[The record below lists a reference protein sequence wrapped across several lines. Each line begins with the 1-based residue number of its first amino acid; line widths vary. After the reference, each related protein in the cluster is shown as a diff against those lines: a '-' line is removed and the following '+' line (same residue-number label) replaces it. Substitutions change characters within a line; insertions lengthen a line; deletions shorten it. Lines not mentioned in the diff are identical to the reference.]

1 MTKLSGKI
9 AVITGGNSG
18 MGLATAQLFAKEGA
32 NVIITGR
39 RQKELDEAVESI
51 GANAEG
57 VLGDVSRLSDLDKL
71 HDHVKA
77 KYGRVDVIFANAG
90 LGSLAPIDQVTE
102 AQFDETFNV
111 NVKGTYFTVQKL
123 LPLVPDGGSII
134 LNASIA
140 SSKGMEA
147 FSVYSATKAA
157 VRSLAR
163 TLTTD
168 LKARKIRVN
177 AISPGPIDTPIF
189 GKTGLTEQE
198 IEGFK
203 SGIASQVPLGRIGLS
218 EEIAKPALFLASDDS
233 SYISGIELTV
243 DGGMAQV

>member
-32 NVIITGR
+32 KVIITGR

-71 HDHVKA
+71 NDHVKA

-134 LNASIA
+134 LNTSIA

-203 SGIASQVPLGRIGLS
+203 SGITSQVPLGRIGLP

>member
-1 MTKLSGKI
+1 
-9 AVITGGNSG
+9 
-18 MGLATAQLFAKEGA
+18 
-32 NVIITGR
+32 
-39 RQKELDEAVESI
+39 
-51 GANAEG
+51 
-57 VLGDVSRLSDLDKL
+57 
-71 HDHVKA
+71 
-77 KYGRVDVIFANAG
+77 
-90 LGSLAPIDQVTE
+90 LGSFAPIDQVTE
-102 AQFDETFNV
+102 VQFDETFNV

-140 SSKGMEA
+140 SSTGMEA

-163 TLTTD
+163 TLTAD

-189 GKTGLTEQE
+189 GKTGLTDEQ

-218 EEIAKPALFLASDDS
+218 EEIAKPVLFLASDDS

>member
-1 MTKLSGKI
+1 MTKLAGKI
-9 AVITGGNSG
+9 ALITGGNSG
-18 MGLATAQLFAKEGA
+18 MGLATARLFAKEGA
-32 NVIITGR
+32 KVIITGR
-39 RQKELDEAVESI
+39 RQKELDQAVESI
-51 GANAEG
+51 GADAEG
-57 VLGDVSRLSDLDKL
+57 VLGDVSKLSDLDKL

-90 LGSLAPIDQVTE
+90 LGSFAPIDQVTE
-102 AQFDETFNV
+102 VQVDETFNV

-140 SSKGMEA
+140 SSTGMEA

-157 VRSLAR
+157 VRSFAR
-163 TLTTD
+163 TLTAD

-189 GKTGLTEQE
+189 GKTGLTDEQ

-218 EEIAKPALFLASDDS
+218 EEIAKPVLFLASDDS

>member
-1 MTKLSGKI
+1 MTKLSGKV

-32 NVIITGR
+32 KVIITGR
-39 RQKELDEAVESI
+39 RQKQLDEAVESI

-57 VLGDVSRLSDLDKL
+57 VLGDVSKLSDLDKL

-111 NVKGTYFTVQKL
+111 NVKGAYFTVQKL

-168 LKARKIRVN
+168 LKARRIRVN

-189 GKTGLTEQE
+189 GKTGLTDEQ

-203 SGIASQVPLGRIGLS
+203 SGITSQVPLGRIGLS

-243 DGGMAQV
+243 DGGLAQV

>member
-1 MTKLSGKI
+1 MTKLSGKV

-18 MGLATAQLFAKEGA
+18 MGLATAQLFAREGA
-32 NVIITGR
+32 KVIITGR
-39 RQKELDEAVESI
+39 RRKELDEAVESI
-51 GANAEG
+51 GADAEG
-57 VLGDVSRLSDLDKL
+57 VLGDVSRLSDLDRL

-102 AQFDETFNV
+102 AHFDETFNV

-140 SSKGMEA
+140 SSTGMEA

-163 TLTTD
+163 TLTAD

-189 GKTGLTEQE
+189 GKTGLTDEQ

-218 EEIAKPALFLASDDS
+218 EEIAKPVLFLASDDS
-233 SYISGIELTV
+233 SYVSGIELAV

>member
-32 NVIITGR
+32 KVIITGR

-51 GANAEG
+51 GADAEG
-57 VLGDVSRLSDLDKL
+57 VVGDVSRLSDLDKL
-71 HDHVKA
+71 HDHLKA

-203 SGIASQVPLGRIGLS
+203 SGITSQVPLGRIGLS
-218 EEIAKPALFLASDDS
+218 EEVAKPALFLASDDS